1 MSAATTKASNP
12 SQSLLLLQAA
22 IKKDPQ
28 GYRDEFLLQY
38 RHFTQLLKLF
48 KMAPSEP
55 ASHEFTSLVQF
66 MSHVQEHYA
75 DVVSGSYVV
84 GIVELLET
92 HGALLHPTTRTH
104 LVKALILLRN
114 KSLMKAEELLPTM
127 FALFPI
133 QDKGLRVLMSR
144 HIASDIK
151 SQNKKGHNEQFNRRV
166 QNMLLTIVEQDDAVC
181 AKRAMVIFT
190 DMWRRGVWR
199 DARTAN
205 AIAAGVFHGSD
216 AVGMSGVKFFLGQ
229 DDVDEDGG
237 ESDGEE
243 DGEGDLRDLRNLQP
257 SKEQMYKAFHKGTL
271 ASKKKKQK
279 KLKRAMDAVKK
290 KGRREAKGVE
300 GTFAAIQLLHD
311 PQGFAERLFKVKLKK
326 ANAETRYVLGTGR
339 NGVGERSSE
348 PTENITTTTTTT
360 ITPPGS
366 RA

>member
-38 RHFTQLLKLF
+38 RHYTQLLKLF

-75 DVVSGSYVV
+75 DVVSSSYVV

-92 HGALLHPTTRTH
+92 HGALLHPTTRMH

-144 HIASDIK
+144 HIAADIK

-229 DDVDEDGG
+229 DDVDEDGDGG
-237 ESDGEE
+237 ESDGDE
-243 DGEGDLRDLRNLQP
+243 DGEGDLRNLQP
-257 SKEQMYKAFHKGTL
+257 SKEQMYKAFHKGTV

-279 KLKRAMDAVKK
+279 KLKRAMEAVKK
-290 KGRREAKGVE
+290 HHRKEQRREGE
-300 GTFAAIQLLHD
+300 TFAAIQLLHD
-311 PQGFAERLFKVKLKK
+311 PHEFAEKV
-326 ANAETRYVLGTGR
+326 R
-339 NGVGERSSE
+339 
-348 PTENITTTTTTT
+348 
-360 ITPPGS
+360 
-366 RA
+366 